1 MHLAQAQTSTQTWKW
16 DTMVTEAALATQ
28 SAEDLSAVQNR
39 LPVAV
44 EELPSLLEAL
54 LLVSPEPAAI
64 HDLAKAAGVPVPS
77 VEQALDHLNASDES
91 GWTVIRHNGT
101 AHLSTAPRWA
111 EHVRH
116 FLRIE
121 RESRLSGAAM
131 ETLTLIA
138 YRQPVTRAEIDA
150 LRGVDSSGVLATLH
164 ARGLIEIAGRLPT
177 VGNPIQYATT
187 LGFLQQFGLA
197 SLADL
202 PPLAEFAEDA
212 RERVFSEAA
221 SPDDVTA
228 EPESSTGE

>member
-1 MHLAQAQTSTQTWKW
+1 MSNEASTDTLAADDAGPAQH
-16 DTMVTEAALATQ
+16 
-28 SAEDLSAVQNR
+28 R
-39 LPVAV
+39 LPVPI
-44 EELPSLLEAL
+44 EDLPSLLEAL
-54 LLVSPEPAAI
+54 LLVSPEPASI
-64 HDLAKAAGVPVPS
+64 QDLARAAGVPSTS
-77 VEQALDHLNASDES
+77 VERALDQLNAIES
-91 GWTVIRHNGT
+91 GGWTVIRHHGT

-187 LGFLQQFGLA
+187 LVFLQQFGLA
-197 SLADL
+197 SLTDLPALADL
-202 PPLAEFAEDA
+202 AEDA
-212 RERVFSEAA
+212 RERVFTEAA
-221 SPDDVTA
+221 LPGEHVD
-228 EPESSTGE
+228 ESEVVAGSDSSE

>member
-1 MHLAQAQTSTQTWKW
+1 MMST
-16 DTMVTEAALATQ
+16 DVVLESHATDDVATVQ
-28 SAEDLSAVQNR
+28 SQ
-39 LPVAV
+39 LPVTS
-44 EELPSLLEAL
+44 EDLPSLLEAL

-64 HDLAKAAGVPVPS
+64 QDLAKAAGVTVS
-77 VEQALDHLNASDES
+77 AVEEALDRMNASEGR
-91 GWTVIRHNGT
+91 GWAVIRHNGT
-101 AHLSTAPRWA
+101 AHLSSAPRWSD
-111 EHVRH
+111 HVRH

-187 LGFLQQFGLA
+187 VAFLQQFGLS
-197 SLADL
+197 SLEDL
-202 PPLAEFAEDA
+202 PPLAELADDA
-212 RERVFSEAA
+212 PERVFAEAA
-221 SPDDVTA
+221 GIGDEGTDPGLGA
-228 EPESSTGE
+228 GE

>member
-1 MHLAQAQTSTQTWKW
+1 MTTETST
-16 DTMVTEAALATQ
+16 ATQ
-28 SAEDLSAVQNR
+28 RAEEPSEVQNR
-39 LPVAV
+39 LPVAA
-44 EELPSLLEAL
+44 EDLPSLLEAL
-54 LLVSPEPAAI
+54 LLVSPEPATI
-64 HDLAKAAGVPVPS
+64 HDLARAAGVPAS
-77 VEQALDHLNASDES
+77 AVERALDLLNASEES
-91 GWTVIRHNGT
+91 GWTVIRHNGA

-131 ETLTLIA
+131 ETLTLVA

-164 ARGLIEIAGRLPT
+164 ARGLVEIAGRLPT

-187 LGFLQQFGLA
+187 LAFLQQFGLA

-202 PPLAEFAEDA
+202 PPLAELAENA
-212 RERVFSEAA
+212 PERVFAEAA
-221 SPDDVTA
+221 SPGEEAT
-228 EPESSTGE
+228 ESESSGGE

>member
-1 MHLAQAQTSTQTWKW
+1 MTTEFRPEVLAAVDPS
-16 DTMVTEAALATQ
+16 ASQ
-28 SAEDLSAVQNR
+28 SQ
-39 LPVAV
+39 LPVAP
-44 EELPSLLEAL
+44 EDLPSLLEAL

-64 HDLAKAAGVPVPS
+64 HGLAKAAGVS
-77 VEQALDHLNASDES
+77 VAAVENALDLMNAARDR
-91 GWTVIRHNGT
+91 GWTIVRHEGT

-121 RESRLSGAAM
+121 RESRLSGAAL

-138 YRQPVTRAEIDA
+138 YRQPVTRAEVDA

-187 LGFLQQFGLA
+187 MTFLQQFGLA

-202 PPLAEFAEDA
+202 PPLAELAEDA
-212 RERVFSEAA
+212 PERVFAEAL
-221 SPDDVTA
+221 SPDD
-228 EPESSTGE
+228 EPGDAASGASE

>member
-1 MHLAQAQTSTQTWKW
+1 
-16 DTMVTEAALATQ
+16 MVTETRVELRT
-28 SAEDLSAVQNR
+28 AEDVSPIQSP
-39 LPVAV
+39 LPVAQDD
-44 EELPSLLEAL
+44 LPSLLEAL
-54 LLVSPEPAAI
+54 LLVSPEPATI
-64 HDLAKAAGVPVPS
+64 QDLAKAAGVPELA
-77 VEQALDHLNASDES
+77 VERALDEMNTREER

-111 EHVRH
+111 DHVRH

-187 LGFLQQFGLA
+187 LAFLQQFGLA
-197 SLADL
+197 SLTDL
-202 PPLAEFAEDA
+202 PPLAELAQDA
-212 RERVFSEAA
+212 PERVYAEAA
-221 SPDDVTA
+221 VPGDDVV
-228 EPESSTGE
+228 EPESDSGE

>member
-1 MHLAQAQTSTQTWKW
+1 MARS
-16 DTMVTEAALATQ
+16 
-28 SAEDLSAVQNR
+28 EDR
-39 LPVAV
+39 
-44 EELPSLLEAL
+44 
-54 LLVSPEPAAI
+54 
-64 HDLAKAAGVPVPS
+64 
-77 VEQALDHLNASDES
+77 

-116 FLRIE
+116 YLRIE

-164 ARGLIEIAGRLPT
+164 ARGLVEIAGRLPT

-187 LGFLQQFGLA
+187 LAFLQQFGLA
-197 SLADL
+197 SLDDL
-202 PPLAEFAEDA
+202 PPLADLPEHA
-212 RERVFSEAA
+212 RERIFSEAA
-221 SPDDVTA
+221 TPGD
-228 EPESSTGE
+228 EPPESVSGAGK

>member
-1 MHLAQAQTSTQTWKW
+1 M
-16 DTMVTEAALATQ
+16 Q
-28 SAEDLSAVQNR
+28 SH
-39 LPVAV
+39 LPVAQQD
-44 EELPSLLEAL
+44 LPSLLEAL
-54 LLVSPEPAAI
+54 LLVSPEPATVQ
-64 HDLAKAAGVPVPS
+64 DLARAAGVRTQDVDL
-77 VEQALDHLNASDES
+77 ALDLMARSEDR
-91 GWTVIRHNGT
+91 GWTVIRHNDT

-187 LGFLQQFGLA
+187 LAFLQQFGLA
-197 SLADL
+197 SLEDL
-202 PPLAEFAEDA
+202 PPLDRLADDA
-212 RERVFSEAA
+212 RERIFTEATI
-221 SPDDVTA
+221 PVDDS
-228 EPESSTGE
+228 PESASNAGE

>member
-1 MHLAQAQTSTQTWKW
+1 MESEELI
-16 DTMVTEAALATQ
+16 AAPA
-28 SAEDLSAVQNR
+28 AEDPVAIQSQ
-39 LPVAV
+39 LPVAQRD
-44 EELPSLLEAL
+44 LPSLLEAL
-54 LLVSPEPAAI
+54 LLVSPEPATVQ
-64 HDLAKAAGVPVPS
+64 DLARAAGVPAQAVDL
-77 VEQALDHLNASDES
+77 ALDLMARTEDR
-91 GWTVIRHNGT
+91 GWTVIRHNDT

-187 LGFLQQFGLA
+187 LAFLQQFGLA
-197 SLADL
+197 SLEDL
-202 PPLAEFAEDA
+202 PPLDGLADDA
-212 RERVFSEAA
+212 RERIFTEATIPVEDPPEPA
-221 SPDDVTA
+221 SNA
-228 EPESSTGE
+228 GE

>member
-1 MHLAQAQTSTQTWKW
+1 MITIETPLEIR
-16 DTMVTEAALATQ
+16 TENATTIQ
-28 SAEDLSAVQNR
+28 SQ
-39 LPVAV
+39 LPVAP

-54 LLVSPEPAAI
+54 LLVSPEPATI
-64 HDLAKAAGVPVPS
+64 QDLARAAGVS
-77 VEQALDHLNASDES
+77 VAAVECALDQMNASDGR

-187 LGFLQQFGLA
+187 VAFLQQFGLA
-197 SLADL
+197 SLAEL
-202 PPLAEFAEDA
+202 PPLAELAEDA
-212 RERVFSEAA
+212 PERVFAEAHVPGGE
-221 SPDDVTA
+221 STDA
-228 EPESSTGE
+228 ESNAGE

>member
-1 MHLAQAQTSTQTWKW
+1 MTAETP
-16 DTMVTEAALATQ
+16 LATDG
-28 SAEDLSAVQNR
+28 ADDLPVTQNR

-44 EELPSLLEAL
+44 EDLPSLLEAL
-54 LLVSPEPAAI
+54 LLVSPEPATI
-64 HDLAKAAGVPVPS
+64 PDLARAAGVPAS
-77 VEQALDHLNASDES
+77 AVEHALDQLNASSES
-91 GWTVIRHNGT
+91 GWTVIQHNGA

-131 ETLTLIA
+131 ETLTLVA

-187 LGFLQQFGLA
+187 LAFLQQFGLA
-197 SLADL
+197 SLGDL
-202 PPLAEFAEDA
+202 PPLAELAEDA
-212 RERVFSEAA
+212 PERVFAEAVLPGED
-221 SPDDVTA
+221 S
-228 EPESSTGE
+228 PESESSGGE

>member
-1 MHLAQAQTSTQTWKW
+1 MT
-16 DTMVTEAALATQ
+16 TESPPEIHVSEESSPSQSQLPVAL
-28 SAEDLSAVQNR
+28 EDLS
-39 LPVAV
+39 
-44 EELPSLLEAL
+44 SLLEAL
-54 LLVSPEPAAI
+54 LLVSPEPSTIVA
-64 HDLAKAAGVPVPS
+64 LARAAGVPATA
-77 VEQALDHLNASDES
+77 VEHALDELNTSEDR

-187 LGFLQQFGLA
+187 LVFLQQFGLA
-197 SLADL
+197 SLANL
-202 PPLAEFAEDA
+202 PPLAELSEDA
-212 RERVFSEAA
+212 RERVFTEVVVSGDDTNDAA
-221 SPDDVTA
+221 S
-228 EPESSTGE
+228 SSGE

>member
-1 MHLAQAQTSTQTWKW
+1 MS
-16 DTMVTEAALATQ
+16 TEAPMDILI
-28 SAEDLSAVQNR
+28 AEDTVSAQNR

-44 EELPSLLEAL
+44 EDLPSLLEAL
-54 LLVSPEPAAI
+54 LLVSPEPATI
-64 HDLAKAAGVPVPS
+64 HDLARAAGVTAPA
-77 VEQALDHLNASDES
+77 VERALDQLNASDES
-91 GWTVIRHNGT
+91 GWTVIRHNGA

-116 FLRIE
+116 FLHIE

-187 LGFLQQFGLA
+187 LAFLQQFGLV

-202 PPLAEFAEDA
+202 PPLADLADDA
-212 RERVFSEAA
+212 RERVFTEAA
-221 SPDDVTA
+221 MPGD
-228 EPESSTGE
+228 EGTGPAAASVANAGE